1 MSSDD
6 KPKFLGHYLE
16 SGALTPKPEPLSDTD
31 VIAFMFKLANEQ
43 AELVERL
50 KSALYEALIAHVDR
64 ARELREILKE
74 RVESKDA

>member
-16 SGALTPKPEPLSDTD
+16 SGALTPKPEPLSDAD

-50 KSALYEALIAHVDR
+50 KPVIEEAIAAHVDR
-64 ARELREILKE
+64 AREYKALLEGIIG
-74 RVESKDA
+74 SKDA